1 MKKRATSPIKNCFVP
16 NRKDFMEKVI
26 EFKKPKKRKV
36 IKEDSFVAR
45 LPYPITIHTLVDLA
59 ERMGIEYEHI
69 VMPALKFI
77 ERTVVK
83 EEKEK

>member
-1 MKKRATSPIKNCFVP
+1 
-16 NRKDFMEKVI
+16 MEKI
-26 EFKKPKKRKV
+26 LEFKKKSPTRK
-36 IKEDSFVAR
+36 IKDDSFVAR

-77 ERTVVK
+77 ERTIVK

>member
-1 MKKRATSPIKNCFVP
+1 
-16 NRKDFMEKVI
+16 MEKI
-26 EFKKPKKRKV
+26 LEFKKKSPKRE

-77 ERTVVK
+77 ERTIVK

>member
-1 MKKRATSPIKNCFVP
+1 
-16 NRKDFMEKVI
+16 MEKI
-26 EFKKPKKRKV
+26 LEFKKKRPKRE

-59 ERMGIEYEHI
+59 ERMGIEHEHI

-83 EEKEK
+83 EEKEKQK